1 MREILFHG
9 KRIDNGEWVEG
20 NLFVSDTDGRTYILV
35 GTRIF
40 TIEWEVDPSTVCQ
53 FTGRNDKNGKRIFE
67 GDICKIDNL
76 IYKVEFKYSEWVFT
90 ILSKKVYCCP
100 AFNSHCGEYCEIIG
114 NIHDNP
120 ELLEDAEGPEK
131 KQFAFLTRRQ
141 PGRQRRKSNT
151 TEDSAVGRL

>member
-20 NLFVSDTDGRTYILV
+20 CLAAYDLICPNYPEDTSNATGDYYGQTPYVGFV
-35 GTRIF
+35 
-40 TIEWEVDPSTVCQ
+40 EVDPETVGQ
-53 FTGRNDKNGKRIFE
+53 FTGRKDKNGRGIFE

-90 ILSKKVYCCP
+90 ILSKKVYCFP
-100 AFNSHCGEYCEIIG
+100 AFHSHCGEYCEIIG

-120 ELLEDAEGPEK
+120 ELL
-131 KQFAFLTRRQ
+131 
-141 PGRQRRKSNT
+141 
-151 TEDSAVGRL
+151 V

>member
-90 ILSKKVYCCP
+90 ILSKKVYCFP
-100 AFNSHCGEYCEIIG
+100 AFHSHCGEYCEIIG

-120 ELLEDAEGPEK
+120 ELL
-131 KQFAFLTRRQ
+131 
-141 PGRQRRKSNT
+141 
-151 TEDSAVGRL
+151 V